1 MRGDDDTESLTD
13 ELVEG
18 VEVAIDHSHH
28 QRRVARLTRRRLDV
42 DHLLH
47 VIVPAIMMTSQYIL
61 VVYG

>member
-1 MRGDDDTESLTD
+1 MTTLTN

-18 VEVAIDHSHH
+18 VEVAVDDSHH

-47 VIVPAIMMTSQYIL
+47 VVVSAIMMTSQRMHASD
-61 VVYG
+61 

>member
-1 MRGDDDTESLTD
+1 MRGDDTESLTD

-18 VEVAIDHSHH
+18 IKVAVDDSHH

-47 VIVPAIMMTSQYIL
+47 VIVSAIMMTSQRMHACD
-61 VVYG
+61 